1 MNYQL
6 LNKIQRDKMNS
17 ITNNNYK
24 MKWENPA
31 FMDILMGGLPKVR
44 HFQHDSEISG
54 EIYSLEKLLASYDA
68 FSSEKEAIAN
78 IKMEKAKTLLNTNRA
93 EEKCE

>member
-44 HFQHDSEISG
+44 IFSMIVK
-54 EIYSLEKLLASYDA
+54 SLEK
-68 FSSEKEAIAN
+68 FIH
-78 IKMEKAKTLLNTNRA
+78 
-93 EEKCE
+93 

>member
-31 FMDILMGGLPKVR
+31 FMDILMGGLPRFGIFSMIVKT
-44 HFQHDSEISG
+44 
-54 EIYSLEKLLASYDA
+54 LEK
-68 FSSEKEAIAN
+68 FIH
-78 IKMEKAKTLLNTNRA
+78 
-93 EEKCE
+93 

>member
-54 EIYSLEKLLASYDA
+54 EIY
-68 FSSEKEAIAN
+68 
-78 IKMEKAKTLLNTNRA
+78 
-93 EEKCE
+93 